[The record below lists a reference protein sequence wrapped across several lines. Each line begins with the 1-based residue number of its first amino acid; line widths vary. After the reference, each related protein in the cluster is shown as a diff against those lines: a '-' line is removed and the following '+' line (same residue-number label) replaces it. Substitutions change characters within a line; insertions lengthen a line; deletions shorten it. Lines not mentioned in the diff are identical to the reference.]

1 MKWLKTMYPSQ
12 IVAYFISATDLINV
26 ERGENSRT
34 DVPFGSTEIG
44 TNTKNIKS
52 PISLI
57 YSGTYI
63 ITEGLQQCVY
73 NKSFALKYYLIL
85 RYRL

>member
-1 MKWLKTMYPSQ
+1 MLS
-12 IVAYFISATDLINV
+12 
-26 ERGENSRT
+26 GENVQNMTDEIDPTENLFYARK
-34 DVPFGSTEIG
+34 DVPFGSNEIG

-57 YSGTYI
+57 YSVTYI
-63 ITEGLQQCVY
+63 LTEGLQQCVY
-73 NKSFALKYYLIL
+73 NKFFALKYYLIL

>member
-1 MKWLKTMYPSQ
+1 MLS
-12 IVAYFISATDLINV
+12 
-26 ERGENSRT
+26 GENVQNMTDEIDPTENLFYARK
-34 DVPFGSTEIG
+34 DVPFGSNEIG

-57 YSGTYI
+57 YI
-63 ITEGLQQCVY
+63 LKEGLQQCVY
-73 NKSFALKYYLIL
+73 NKFFALKYYLIL